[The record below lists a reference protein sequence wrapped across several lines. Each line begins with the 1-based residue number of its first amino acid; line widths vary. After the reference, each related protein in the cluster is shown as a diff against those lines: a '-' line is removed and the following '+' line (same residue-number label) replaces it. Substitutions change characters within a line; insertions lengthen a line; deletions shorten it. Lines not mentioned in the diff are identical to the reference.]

1 MFFQRIK
8 TPGIAHAAYVLG
20 EGAEAVVVDPR
31 RDVDEYLRL
40 ARENKLTIK
49 YVLETHRQEDFV
61 VGSAELARITGAK
74 IVNGRHDLFGHGDL
88 RLRDGEDFSVGPLR
102 FRALHTPGH
111 TPESMSYA
119 VFIPDAPDRAWGVFT
134 GDALF
139 VGETG
144 RTDLSDPRKTGE
156 NAAILYDSIHEKL
169 LPLGDQTLL
178 YPAHGAGSVCGG
190 NIADRDESTI
200 GLERRYNPVFARS
213 RAEFVRAKVVER
225 IPRPPYFAVMEKLNL
240 KGGIPIARQP
250 GEVPILQPK
259 KLASEMGQGLVIDA
273 RDPEAFAGGHI
284 PRSYSVWAAGL
295 PVFGGWVAGPSTPVF
310 LVLTKIDQL
319 EDAVLS
325 LARIGVDN
333 VAGVLAGG
341 FDKWRDEGMPVA
353 RSGAVTPREVEAMLG
368 KVRVLDVREDG
379 EFEEEGHIPRAS
391 HLYVGY
397 LEKHLQKIA
406 PPIDRAQRVAVSCS
420 VGHRASLAVSIL
432 RREGFEHVDNLLGGM
447 TAWGKLE
454 LPIERGPERTVTTP
468 EIEGERK

>member
-8 TPGIAHAAYVLG
+8 TPGIAHSAYVFG
-20 EGAEAVVVDPR
+20 EGGEAVVVDPR

-61 VGSAELARITGAK
+61 LGSAELARITGAK
-74 IVNGRHDLFGHGDL
+74 IVNGRNDLFGHGDI
-88 RLRDGEDFSVGPLR
+88 RLKDGEDFAIGKLR
-102 FRALHTPGH
+102 LHALHTPGH

-119 VFIPDAPDRAWGVFT
+119 LFIPDSPDRAWGVFT

-139 VGETG
+139 IGETG
-144 RTDLSDPRKTGE
+144 RTDLPDPKKTGE
-156 NAAILYDSIHEKL
+156 NAGLLYDAIHDKI

-200 GLERRYNPVFARS
+200 GLERGYNPVFEKS
-213 RAEFVRAKVVER
+213 RADFVRAKIVER
-225 IPRPPYFAVMEKLNL
+225 IPRPPYFSVMEKLNL
-240 KGGIPIARQP
+240 KGGIPLAKP
-250 GEVPILQPK
+250 AKEVPLLQPK
-259 KLASEMGQGLVIDA
+259 KLASEMGEGLVIDA
-273 RDPEAFAGGHI
+273 RDPEAFAAAHI
-284 PRSYSVWAAGL
+284 PNSYSIWAAGL
-295 PVFGGWVAGPSTPVF
+295 PVFGGWIAGPSTPVF

-341 FDKWRDEGMPVA
+341 FDKWRDEGMPIA
-353 RSGAVTPREVEAMLG
+353 RSGAVTPRDVEKMLG
-368 KVRVLDVREDG
+368 KVRVLDVREDS
-379 EFEEEGHIPRAS
+379 EFEEDGHVPNAS

-397 LEKHLQKIA
+397 LEKHLRKIT
-406 PPIDRAQRVAVSCS
+406 PPLEKSERVAVTCS
-420 VGHRASLAVSIL
+420 VGHRASLAASIL
-432 RREGFEHVDNLLGGM
+432 RREGFEHVDNVLGGM
-447 TAWGKLE
+447 TAWDKLE
-454 LPIERGPERTVTTP
+454 LPNEKGKEHTVTTP